1 MSGLSLPLKQIVLRG
16 KTQTRVS
23 HQADAVF
30 FFQGF
35 GNPISE
41 FCSVEKTHWSI
52 CILLMMR
59 CDLKGYVLMSGH
71 QKKEKKISHE
81 GQSFKHKNSKSDHC
95 EKLCLQNFNMMCFG
109 SFSTRIRRESV
120 AARRTVRRHTPR

>member
-52 CILLMMR
+52 CILLMMHY
-59 CDLKGYVLMSGH
+59 DLKEYMLMSSH
-71 QKKEKKISHE
+71 QEKRKKSHMKDSHSSTKI
-81 GQSFKHKNSKSDHC
+81 QKVTIVKS
-95 EKLCLQNFNMMCFG
+95 
-109 SFSTRIRRESV
+109 SV
-120 AARRTVRRHTPR
+120 YKTLI